1 MASERTLAQIVDA
14 PSACP
19 DPVLSHL
26 SADGATV
33 TSVAHR
39 LLDASNQPA
48 GFVDVCRVQLLGF
61 GCELELNGGCQ
72 APRHPAT
79 RSCRRRW
86 PARPHPRLSLP
97 LVLEDSKADAAA
109 MLAALAPLYA
119 ELGLSLP
126 EVHAPFDP
134 PSLLAG
140 QLVVVAEERVPVFS
154 FTFGIPPP
162 EEIRESGAGSAGRR
176 RRSPRQSPL

>member
-1 MASERTLAQIVDA
+1 M
-14 PSACP
+14 
-19 DPVLSHL
+19 
-26 SADGATV
+26 
-33 TSVAHR
+33 
-39 LLDASNQPA
+39 
-48 GFVDVCRVQLLGF
+48 
-61 GCELELNGGCQ
+61 
-72 APRHPAT
+72 
-79 RSCRRRW
+79 
-86 PARPHPRLSLP
+86 
-97 LVLEDSKADAAA
+97 LEDSKADAAA

-119 ELGLSLP
+119 EL
-126 EVHAPFDP
+126 DP